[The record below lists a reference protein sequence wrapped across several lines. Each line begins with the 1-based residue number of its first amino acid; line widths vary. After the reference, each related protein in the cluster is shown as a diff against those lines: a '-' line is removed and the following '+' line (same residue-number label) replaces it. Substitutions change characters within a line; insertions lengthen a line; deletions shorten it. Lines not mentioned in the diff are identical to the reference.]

1 MPGTPDVKRSAIAP
15 RDILGGIQLN
25 NAQRTGLAVGSF
37 AGALA
42 LWWLLTATGLVDKV
56 LLPAPGEV
64 ATAFSRSLADGTLV
78 RHTGI
83 SLLRVL
89 EGFLIALAIAVP
101 VGIVMG
107 SWQIARG
114 LLEPMI
120 ELLRPIPP
128 IAMIPLAIL
137 WFGIDELSKVLI
149 IAYGAFF
156 PILLNTVAGFQE
168 VDRTHIRAAQTLG
181 ATRLQIFRD
190 VILRSAY
197 PFIVVGAR
205 LGMGMA
211 FIVLVAAELI
221 ASSSGLGYLI
231 NDGRYSFRTDQIFV
245 GMVSIGVL
253 GFLLNKGL
261 LEAERRLLKWKQ
273 IAH

>member
-1 MPGTPDVKRSAIAP
+1 MEQPPQIR
-15 RDILGGIQLN
+15 RDALGRTQLSKLQLN
-25 NAQRTGLAVGSF
+25 VLAVVSI
-37 AGALA
+37 ATCVVA
-42 LWWLLTATGLVDKV
+42 WWLLTGLIGKV
-56 LLPAPGEV
+56 LLPPPPEV
-64 ATAFSRSLADGTLV
+64 AETMVRWIADGSLAK
-78 RHTGI
+78 HTGI
-83 SLLRVL
+83 SLLRVV
-89 EGFLIALAIAVP
+89 EGFFLAFVVAVP
-101 VGIVMG
+101 VGTLVG
-107 SWQIARG
+107 SSQVARG
-114 LLEPMI
+114 LVEPI
-120 ELLRPIPP
+120 VELLRPIPP

-156 PILLNTVAGFQE
+156 PILVNTVAGFQE

-181 ATRLQIFRD
+181 ASRLQIFRD
-190 VILRSAY
+190 VVLPSAY

-221 ASSSGLGYLI
+221 ASSAGLGYLI

-245 GMVSIGVL
+245 GMVCIGVL

-261 LEAERRLLKWKQ
+261 LEAERYLLKWKYVG
-273 IAH
+273 H

>member
-1 MPGTPDVKRSAIAP
+1 MRSTPDVKRSTIAP

-25 NAQRTGLAVGSF
+25 NAQRTGLAVSSF

-56 LLPAPGEV
+56 LLPAPEEV
-64 ATAFSRSLADGTLV
+64 ATAFSRSIVDGSLV

-89 EGFLIALAIAVP
+89 EGFLIALTIAVP
-101 VGIVMG
+101 VGVVMG

-190 VILRSAY
+190 VI
-197 PFIVVGAR
+197 
-205 LGMGMA
+205 
-211 FIVLVAAELI
+211 
-221 ASSSGLGYLI
+221 
-231 NDGRYSFRTDQIFV
+231 
-245 GMVSIGVL
+245 
-253 GFLLNKGL
+253 
-261 LEAERRLLKWKQ
+261 
-273 IAH
+273 

>member
-1 MPGTPDVKRSAIAP
+1 MAQTLQIRRDVLGGVHLSKTQRSA
-15 RDILGGIQLN
+15 
-25 NAQRTGLAVGSF
+25 LAVISIV
-37 AGALA
+37 GAIL
-42 LWWLLTATGLVDKV
+42 LWWLVTASGLVGKV
-56 LLPAPGEV
+56 LLPPPPEV
-64 ATAFSRSLADGTLV
+64 VAAMARSIADGSLA

-89 EGFLIALAIAVP
+89 EGFVLALVIAVP
-101 VGIVMG
+101 VGMVMG
-107 SWQIARG
+107 SSQVARG
-114 LLEPMI
+114 LIEPI
-120 ELLRPIPP
+120 VELLRPIPP

-156 PILLNTVAGFQE
+156 PILLNTIAGFQE

-181 ATRLQIFRD
+181 ASRLQIFRD
-190 VILRSAY
+190 VVLRSAY

-221 ASSSGLGYLI
+221 ASSAGLGYLI
-231 NDGRYSFRTDQIFV
+231 NDGRYSFRTDQIFL
-245 GMVSIGVL
+245 GMVCIGVL

-261 LEAERRLLKWKQ
+261 LEAERRLLKWK
-273 IAH
+273 HVGH

>member
-25 NAQRTGLAVGSF
+25 NAQRTALAVGSF

-64 ATAFSRSLADGTLV
+64 ATAFSRSIADGTLV

-156 PILLNTVAGFQE
+156 PILLNTVAGFRE

-181 ATRLQIFRD
+181 ATRSRARRCR
-190 VILRSAY
+190 RS
-197 PFIVVGAR
+197 
-205 LGMGMA
+205 
-211 FIVLVAAELI
+211 
-221 ASSSGLGYLI
+221 
-231 NDGRYSFRTDQIFV
+231 
-245 GMVSIGVL
+245 
-253 GFLLNKGL
+253 
-261 LEAERRLLKWKQ
+261 
-273 IAH
+273 

>member
-1 MPGTPDVKRSAIAP
+1 MATAVNVQNR
-15 RDILGGIQLN
+15 RDAFGGIALTKTRR
-25 NAQRTGLAVGSF
+25 A
-37 AGALA
+37 ALA
-42 LWWLLTATGLVDKV
+42 IVSIAGLLLLWWVITAFGFVGKV
-56 LLPAPGEV
+56 LLPDPAEV
-64 ATAFSRSLADGTLV
+64 MTTFVRAVADGSLAQHV
-78 RHTGI
+78 GI

-89 EGFLIALAIAVP
+89 EGFALALVVAVP
-101 VGIVMG
+101 VGVLMG
-107 SWQIARG
+107 SSTTARG
-114 LLEPMI
+114 LIEPVV

-137 WFGIDELSKVLI
+137 WFGIEELSKVLI

-156 PILLNTVAGFQE
+156 PILINTMAGFQE

-181 ATRLQIFRD
+181 ASRLHIFRD

-221 ASSSGLGYLI
+221 ASNAGLGYLI
-231 NDGRYSFRTDQIFV
+231 NDGRYNFRTEQIFL
-245 GMVSIGVL
+245 GMACIGVL
-253 GFLLNKGL
+253 GFLLNKAL
-261 LEAERRLLKWKQ
+261 LESERHLLKWKYVGQ
-273 IAH
+273 